1 MYVELLLVA
10 WVGPLCEPQLVMPAT
25 PLIIQDA
32 APLGADP
39 APVRVAVNAIVEPSA
54 AVVEFAT
61 TETVGALVCT
71 NVV

>member
-1 MYVELLLVA
+1 
-10 WVGPLCEPQLVMPAT
+10 MPAT